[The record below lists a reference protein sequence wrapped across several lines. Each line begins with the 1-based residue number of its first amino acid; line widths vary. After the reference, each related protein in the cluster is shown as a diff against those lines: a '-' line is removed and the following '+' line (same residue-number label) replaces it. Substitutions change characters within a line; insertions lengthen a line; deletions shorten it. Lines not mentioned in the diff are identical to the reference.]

1 MRVLHIVSG
10 RLYGGVETALVTMAR
25 CRDLCPEIEPEFAL
39 CFDGRLRD
47 ELTGGGT
54 PVHIAG
60 RGSRQASRFRCC
72 AHGAGSATAQ

>member
-25 CRDLCPEIEPEFAL
+25 YRLLCPEVEPEFAV

-47 ELTGGGT
+47 ELTAAGA
-54 PVHIAG
+54 PVHMLGEVRVRHPLSI
-60 RGSRQASRFRCC
+60 FR
-72 AHGAGSATAQ
+72 ARRRLD